1 MDIVHKTRNFSF
13 LTGLILFTYFIFLVL
28 LISNI
33 NNHFIL
39 EFDTAISEFIVKTRT
54 PLLTCIFFSVSELG
68 TWGII
73 IIGFVWGTAI
83 FIKSNKYELLFLIIF
98 SFSGTQLVNL
108 VLKDII
114 KRPRP
119 HFPHLIYY
127 FGYSFPSGHSAL
139 AIVIYGVI
147 LYYIHKNSCLSVRM
161 SKAVDALVFLLVI
174 LIGISRIYLG
184 VHFFTDVLGG
194 YISGFVWLV
203 LFVNLYNILLTQK
216 NKPMNI

>member
-1 MDIVHKTRNFSF
+1 MDIVHKTRYFSF
-13 LTGLILFTYFIFLVL
+13 LTGLILFLNFIFLVL

-33 NNHFIL
+33 NNPFIL
-39 EFDTAISEFIVKTRT
+39 EFDTEISEIIVKTRT

-68 TWGII
+68 TWGTII
-73 IIGFVWGTAI
+73 TGLVWGI
-83 FIKSNKYELLFLIIF
+83 VILIKSKKYELIF
-98 SFSGTQLVNL
+98 MLVFSLSGTQLVNL

-119 HFPHLIYY
+119 ALPHLIYY

-147 LYYIHKNSCLSVRM
+147 LYYIHKNSCLSVRI
-161 SKAVDALVFLLVI
+161 SKAVDALVLLLVI

-184 VHFFTDVLGG
+184 VHFFTDVVGG

-203 LFVNLYNILLTQK
+203 LFVNLYNTLLSQK